1 MSAPNT
7 NIEKQK
13 ERHKGP
19 LGGMALVVTFAAVLL
34 AGLLIFLFAAGN
46 DPEETGPQVE
56 VIPGEGATLEDGAE
70 AGTAVED

>member
-56 VIPGEGATLEDGAE
+56 VIPGEGATLEEGAE